1 MVVIQESSEGRN
13 YFNMTNEYQ
22 PIATKMRQD
31 LYKSLK
37 LISAAEGKPIQ
48 TLLEE
53 AVTQYLADRRFTQET
68 SEVRESA
75 ARYSI
80 SFDVSEKKKDQSEKH

>member
-1 MVVIQESSEGRN
+1 
-13 YFNMTNEYQ
+13 MTNEYQ
-22 PIATKMRQD
+22 PFASKMRQD

-48 TLLEE
+48 SLLEE
-53 AVTQYLADRRFTQET
+53 AVIQYSADRRFKQET

-75 ARYSI
+75 ARYSM
-80 SFDVSEKKKDQSEKH
+80 SFDVSADNKDGNKKV

>member
-1 MVVIQESSEGRN
+1 MSD
-13 YFNMTNEYQ
+13 EYQ
-22 PIATKMRQD
+22 PFASKMRQD

-48 TLLEE
+48 LLLEE
-53 AVTQYLADRRFTQET
+53 AVIQYLADRRFTQET

-75 ARYSI
+75 ARYSM
-80 SFDVSEKKKDQSEKH
+80 SFDVSADNKDGDKKA